1 MLRVVQNPADMAEII
16 SLKVGRPEKL
26 RVHLII
32 NKGLR
37 VRNSQSFKVFEHD
50 ALLFFLY
57 ARLDTSS
64 RLDLFCSDVKL
75 GSVYTAL
82 VGELRVVTI

>member
-26 RVHLII
+26 RVHLI